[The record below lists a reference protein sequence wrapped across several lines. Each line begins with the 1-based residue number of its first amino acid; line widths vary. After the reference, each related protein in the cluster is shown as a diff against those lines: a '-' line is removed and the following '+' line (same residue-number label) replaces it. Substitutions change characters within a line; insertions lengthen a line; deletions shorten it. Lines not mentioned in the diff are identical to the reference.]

1 MRRVATAAAL
11 VVIWVL
17 LWDTFSLAN
26 IVSGALLAALLLA
39 VFPDPA
45 GVAAPPPVLRP
56 VAFLRL
62 AIHVVVGL
70 VRSNAVVTRDVLSP
84 RPRVHTGIVA
94 CPLRSSRPQL
104 LGALTAV
111 TALSPGKMPLEVRR
125 DPPTIYLHVLH
136 LADPADVRRSIAVL
150 EERLVRALGTAADIA
165 ALDRSA
171 APPPPATESAP

>member
-1 MRRVATAAAL
+1 MRRLATAAAL
-11 VVIWVL
+11 MAIWAL
-17 LWDTFSLAN
+17 LWDTFSVAN
-26 IVSGALLAALLLA
+26 VVSGALLAGLLLV

-45 GVAAPPPVLRP
+45 GVAAPPPVFRP
-56 VAFLRL
+56 FALVRL

-70 VRSNAVVTRDVLSP
+70 VRSNIVVARDVLSP
-84 RPRVHTGIVA
+84 RCRVHTGIVA

-111 TALSPGKMPLEVRR
+111 AALSPGKMPLEIRR

-150 EERLVRALGTAADIA
+150 EARLVRALGTADDIA
-165 ALDRSA
+165 ALDRSS
-171 APPPPATESAP
+171 SAPAGGAVDP

>member
-1 MRRVATAAAL
+1 MRRLATAAAL
-11 VVIWVL
+11 MAIWAL

-26 IVSGALLAALLLA
+26 VVSGALLAGLLLS
-39 VFPDPA
+39 VFPDPDGA
-45 GVAAPPPVLRP
+45 VAPPPVFRP
-56 VAFLRL
+56 VALVRL

-70 VRSNAVVTRDVLSP
+70 ARSNAVVAHDVLSP
-84 RPRVHTGIVA
+84 RPRVHTGVVA
-94 CPLRSSRPQL
+94 CPLRASRPQL

-111 TALSPGKMPLEVRR
+111 TALSPGAMPLEIRR

-171 APPPPATESAP
+171 VPPPPTEGAP

>member
-1 MRRVATAAAL
+1 MRRAATAVAL
-11 VVIWVL
+11 VVIWAL

-26 IVSGALLAALLLA
+26 VVSGALLAGLLLF

-45 GVAAPPPVLRP
+45 GVAAPPPVFRP
-56 VAFLRL
+56 VALVHL

-70 VRSNAVVTRDVLSP
+70 LRSNVVVARDVLSP
-84 RPRVHTGIVA
+84 RCRVHTGIVA

-111 TALSPGKMPLEVRR
+111 TALAPGAMPLETRR

-136 LADPADVRRSIAVL
+136 LTDPADVRRSIAVL

-171 APPPPATESAP
+171 AAPPTEGAP

>member
-1 MRRVATAAAL
+1 MRRLATAAAL

-26 IVSGALLAALLLA
+26 IVSGALLAGLLLI
-39 VFPDPA
+39 VFPDPGG
-45 GVAAPPPVLRP
+45 GVAPPPVFRP
-56 VAFLRL
+56 VALIRL
-62 AIHVVVGL
+62 ANHVVVGL
-70 VRSNAVVTRDVLSP
+70 VWSNAVVTHDVLSP

-104 LGALTAV
+104 LGALAAV
-111 TALSPGKMPLEVRR
+111 TALSPGKMPLEIRR

-150 EERLVRALGTAADIA
+150 EERLVRALGTADDIA
-165 ALDRSA
+165 ALGRPA
-171 APPPPATESAP
+171 AALDPGAGAP